1 MTLAKKNSHLI
12 ICYIRYSY
20 PYFRAISNLYYY
32 YYYYYVV
39 SDAKNKLYFEN
50 TFLLCRPN
58 WSSVFYQLQCYSL
71 FVFELKWMDRYWHFH
86 IYLVLTDVDGF
97 YFNAC
102 LKMKKFL
109 YSMRNLTIIR
119 AKVVRQ
125 SSLMHCTLRVHDTSS
140 PITSLC
146 LKLHLQSLP

>member
-1 MTLAKKNSHLI
+1 M
-12 ICYIRYSY
+12 
-20 PYFRAISNLYYY
+20 
-32 YYYYYVV
+32 
-39 SDAKNKLYFEN
+39 
-50 TFLLCRPN
+50 
-58 WSSVFYQLQCYSL
+58 
-71 FVFELKWMDRYWHFH
+71 FELKWMDRYWHFH
-86 IYLVLTDVDGF
+86 IYLVLTDVEGF

-109 YSMRNLTIIR
+109 YSMRNLTIIS

-146 LKLHLQSLP
+146 LKLHLQSLPSHFLTLRPATEFRTSKTRCTHTRSLNTHGQLSQGLGTLPYLYIERKGVKGLLVSYMLFLECNISNFYF